1 MFTLRGLPSNNPVTK
16 GPYNPLI
23 TPLCDPLTTTPSC
36 PYFHSQNLAAQG
48 PASPSRPLKS
58 SGCGSRALSG
68 LVSFIFKE
76 EGGGTISLYSSPG
89 GGDCA
94 KRDVLMCAKLG
105 GQHFQSLCHDSLD
118 FFVHKSHG
126 HFAQSSVHD
135 SLDFFVHNPSHLAHR
150 FTHDSQD
157 LHSHHFPIH
166 YNECLTPYFA
176 HFKTPSHKGVQQ

>member
-68 LVSFIFKE
+68 LCSFLVK
-76 EGGGTISLYSSPG
+76 EGGGTLFIYSNPRRD
-89 GGDCA
+89 DCA

-105 GQHFQSLCHDSLD
+105 GQHFQSLC
-118 FFVHKSHG
+118 
-126 HFAQSSVHD
+126 HD